1 MYFCNQKTG
10 THEHMKKLFTIVA
23 IALGMASCSQDMETP
38 DAQNQEIKLTT
49 TVQHQTRGTS
59 LTEQLTEI
67 APGQTVGV
75 TIANATAEHIN
86 RAWTAL
92 TDGSLN
98 NNGNPVYYGSKA
110 VTIYAYQ
117 PFDSSWTELD
127 ADHSFSVKADQSDD
141 SDKGYFNSD
150 LLWGTV
156 SSTTT
161 SSAVN
166 IPFSHKL
173 SKINVTL
180 TSDQDLT
187 GAVISILN
195 TLPSTTINTS
205 TGALGTASGNV
216 KSIKAGVATAQNY
229 TASAI
234 IVPQTIRSGTAFIHV
249 VLNGREFV
257 YKLSNPH
264 TFTSGYLY
272 NFTLNISEHDI
283 TLDGEHVNEW
293 ETGNSEEGNMEPS
306 FELNGHQFVD
316 LGIVVDGQKILW
328 ATTNLG
334 AENPWE
340 FGKYYAWGETKA
352 YAEED
357 TSNWHNYAYTGNSTY
372 VKTYYD
378 WSTYKWAAGTDESS
392 ITKYNSIDGQTK
404 LEPEDDA
411 ATANWGDG
419 WSMPTSF
426 HFDAL
431 LQNCYWKV
439 ATMSVN
445 GIEVLGYKIYKA
457 KTDVDKGYIGDYSS
471 ETYSDADAHIFLP
484 AAGNYFNE
492 NLVNPN
498 KLGLY
503 WMSEIDE
510 TAVARC
516 LIFDP
521 NHAVMPI
528 GMKSPDIPS
537 AARNQGAS
545 VRPVHI
551 VQK

>member
-1 MYFCNQKTG
+1 
-10 THEHMKKLFTIVA
+10 MKKQLLGLFA
-23 IALGMASCSQDMETP
+23 LALGMASCSQDMETP
-38 DAQNQEIKLTT
+38 ETQNQEIKLTT

-59 LTEQLTEI
+59 LTEQLTAI

-98 NNGNPVYYGSKA
+98 NNGNPVYYGSQA

-117 PFDSSWTELD
+117 PFDSSWSELD

-195 TLPSTTINTS
+195 TLPSITINTS
-205 TGALGTASGNV
+205 TGVLGTASGNV
-216 KSIKAGVATAQNY
+216 KTIKAGVATAQNY

-234 IVPQTIRSGTAFIHV
+234 IVPQTISSGTAFIHV
-249 VLNGREFV
+249 VHSGREFV

-316 LGIVVDGQKILW
+316 LGIVDDYGNKVLW

-334 AENPWE
+334 AENPWD

-352 YAEED
+352 YGEED
-357 TSNWHNYAYTGNSTY
+357 TSNLHNYAYTGNSTY

-378 WSTYKWAAGTDESS
+378 WSSYKWAAGTDESS
-392 ITKYNSIDGQTK
+392 ITKYNSIDGLTK

-419 WSMPTSF
+419 WSMPTGF
-426 HFDAL
+426 HFAAL
-431 LQNCYWKV
+431 LQSCYWKV

-445 GIEVLGYKIYKA
+445 GNEIFGYKIYKA
-457 KTDVDKGYIGDYSS
+457 KTDVDKGYVGNNSS
-471 ETYSDADAHIFLP
+471 ENYSDADAHIFLP
-484 AAGNYFNE
+484 AAGYYNE
-492 NLVNPN
+492 GDFFHAN
-498 KLGLY
+498 KIGFY
-503 WMSEIDE
+503 WVSLMESSE
-510 TAVARC
+510 T
-516 LIFDP
+516 LMLNFDP
-521 NHAVMPI
+521 NHTFLPV
-528 GMKSPDIPS
+528 SEETPS
-537 AARNQGAS
+537 IMFIYRSSGLS
-545 VRPVHI
+545 IRPVHI
-551 VQK
+551 VQN